1 MGMFGAMTFVDL
13 HPQHSLDAWISLGF
27 FCALDA
33 TAWIF
38 VFRQRRHREDL
49 WESAKRNL
57 EYRDQLGELKEL
69 HANEMRRLEDGH
81 RFELSRCAE
90 IRDGYAAEKRE
101 ALGRV
106 ADVEAQL
113 AMFSPLQLEVLHLS
127 GDLLEFLAAMPQPR
141 ALDHAG
147 SSEEITTTM
156 LQFQEWSQK
165 ILYRYNSEFAAK
177 VRQLENSIGQA
188 NPSFAAYL
196 TRFNVNGSMRPNDVK
211 ELSDTLWEVARKLGE
226 EKHLSEEDRIFGRPL
241 RSEGL

>member
-1 MGMFGAMTFVDL
+1 
-13 HPQHSLDAWISLGF
+13 
-27 FCALDA
+27 
-33 TAWIF
+33 
-38 VFRQRRHREDL
+38 
-49 WESAKRNL
+49 
-57 EYRDQLGELKEL
+57 
-69 HANEMRRLEDGH
+69 
-81 RFELSRCAE
+81 
-90 IRDGYAAEKRE
+90 
-101 ALGRV
+101 
-106 ADVEAQL
+106 
-113 AMFSPLQLEVLHLS
+113 
-127 GDLLEFLAAMPQPR
+127 
-141 ALDHAG
+141 
-147 SSEEITTTM
+147 M